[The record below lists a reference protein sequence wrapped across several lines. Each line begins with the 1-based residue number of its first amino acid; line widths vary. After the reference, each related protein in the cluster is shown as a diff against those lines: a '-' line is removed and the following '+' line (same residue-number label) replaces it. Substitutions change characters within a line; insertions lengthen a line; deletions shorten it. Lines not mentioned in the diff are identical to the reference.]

1 MKQFLM
7 FTCFSIMI
15 PTTIIAEETTQTCAN
30 GTGTIVI
37 GAITGHKYCKSN
49 VKMNWWNAVS
59 WCDAQGRRLF
69 NLNDC
74 GCSDTIA
81 NCAQNCPEVSLVIG
95 MQNSWTTS
103 FKKIGYVDYI
113 DLYNGHISPW
123 GVPALTDSYFA
134 LCK

>member
-30 GTGTIVI
+30 GAGTIVI

-81 NCAQNCPEVSLVIG
+81 NCAQNCPEV
-95 MQNSWTTS
+95 
-103 FKKIGYVDYI
+103 IGYVDYI